1 MTLART
7 NSLWSWR
14 KQEWQLIFT
23 TTLGNSSWQVSRNLF
38 IIVNLKWRDD
48 LETSIFEKLQREN
61 IRGEKRRPM
70 RAYSLS

>member
-23 TTLGNSSWQVSRNLF
+23 RTLGNSSWQVSRNLF

-61 IRGEKRRPM
+61 IRGEKRQSVP
-70 RAYSLS
+70 